1 MKWYDT
7 SFTPTGCNKQI
18 NGPAV
23 TVGAGHVWGEV
34 YAEARRK
41 GLSVVGGY
49 SDTVGIAG
57 FLSNGGHG
65 EMTAKYGFGADMVL
79 QIDLVTADGRYISA
93 NECQNSDIF
102 WAMRG
107 VGLPWLFQAID
118 ISTNTR

>member
-1 MKWYDT
+1 MKWFET
-7 SFTPTGCNKQI
+7 SFTPTGCNKPI

-34 YAEARRK
+34 YAEGRRR

-49 SDTVGIAG
+49 SDTVGVAG

-65 EMTAKYGFGADMVL
+65 EMSAKYGFGADMVL
-79 QIDLVTADGRYISA
+79 QIELVTAAGQHITA

-107 VGLPWLFQAID
+107 VGLPWLL
-118 ISTNTR
+118 